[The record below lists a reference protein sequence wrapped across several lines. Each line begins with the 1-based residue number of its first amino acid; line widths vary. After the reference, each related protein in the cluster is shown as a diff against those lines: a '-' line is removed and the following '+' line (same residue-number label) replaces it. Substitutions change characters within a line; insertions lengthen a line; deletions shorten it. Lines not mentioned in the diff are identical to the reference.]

1 MHDIMFII
9 KFQIFSKKISFYKL
23 IILILIPF
31 KKLFMHRAKFVNF
44 WGTSRHIRSKF
55 LTIIRHIIFSFYS
68 QITFTHVIQ
77 IRLFS
82 FISREEISILSV
94 TTLRYSGLFSQN
106 FTENSTILFALKLVT
121 VYFHISTRIVVTTE
135 TTRLWIAFR
144 FRPIQYKR
152 IKLTF
157 KPVELVGSNATR
169 PRRTLLSS
177 AYVFVRDANPPICIG
192 LR

>member
-1 MHDIMFII
+1 MYMHVIMFII

-44 WGTSRHIRSKF
+44 WDTSRHIRSKF

-94 TTLRYSGLFSQN
+94 TTLRYLGTIFSKFYREQHD
-106 FTENSTILFALKLVT
+106 SLR
-121 VYFHISTRIVVTTE
+121 SQTRH
-135 TTRLWIAFR
+135 RL
-144 FRPIQYKR
+144 
-152 IKLTF
+152 
-157 KPVELVGSNATR
+157 
-169 PRRTLLSS
+169 LLPH
-177 AYVFVRDANPPICIG
+177 FDANRYKWNDTVMNSVSFSPHSI
-192 LR
+192 